1 MSEDNKNR
9 KLTTEEFQKLH
20 GILGNSFI
28 IQEIVSIIQQ
38 VAPTDVTVLITGESG
53 VGKEVVAKAIHNSSK
68 RSHKP
73 MITVN
78 CGAIPEGIIESE
90 LFGHEKGA
98 FTGAVEARK
107 GYFEIS
113 DGGTIFLDEIG
124 ELPLSTQAK
133 FLRILDTGEFLRVGS
148 NVPRKVDVRVIAAT
162 NRDLEQ
168 EVRNN
173 NFRKDLFFRLRSINI
188 HIPPLRDRKEDIP
201 LFIKHFAES
210 FAERNKIQVEG
221 FSEDAIEV
229 LKNYTWEG
237 NVRELKNAVESLLV
251 LKQGKLI
258 LPEDIRRHLPNMKE
272 FEVGYIASSRNLPV
286 HTHKSSEQVERELI
300 YRALLEIKNDL
311 EELKHNV
318 ALYSDNRNTINESF
332 DLSSDKATDED
343 LTLQELEKEYIKK
356 ILHKYHGNR
365 RLTAKKLNIS
375 ERTLYRKINEYGLNE
390 KY

>member
-1 MSEDNKNR
+1 MDNTSK
-9 KLTTEEFQKLH
+9 KLSLEEFQKLH
-20 GILGNSFI
+20 GIIGNSFI
-28 IQEIVSIIQQ
+28 IKEILNVIQQ

-53 VGKEVVAKAIHNSSK
+53 VGKEVIAKAIHKSST

-98 FTGAVEARK
+98 FTGAIDSRK

-133 FLRILDTGEFLRVGS
+133 FLRILDSGEFLRVGS
-148 NVPRKVDVRVIAAT
+148 NVPRRVDVRVIAAT
-162 NRDLEQ
+162 NRDLER

-173 NFRKDLFFRLRSINI
+173 NFRKDLFFRLKSINI
-188 HIPPLRDRKEDIP
+188 NIPPLRERKEDIP
-201 LFIKHFAES
+201 LFIKYFAES
-210 FAERNKIQVEG
+210 FVERNKIAVEG
-221 FSEDAIEV
+221 FSADAVE
-229 LKNYTWEG
+229 LLMGHKWEG
-237 NVRELKNAVESLLV
+237 NVRELKNVVESLLV
-251 LKQGKLI
+251 LKEGKLVTADDVLKYVPGI
-258 LPEDIRRHLPNMKE
+258 KNY
-272 FEVGYIASSRNLPV
+272 EVGHISTSRNLPV

-300 YRALLEIKNDL
+300 YRALLEIKNDI
-311 EELKHNV
+311 EELKQSII
-318 ALYSDNRNTINESF
+318 LISESRRSPNEQLHYIDENSI
-332 DLSSDKATDED
+332 DED
-343 LTLQELEKEYIKK
+343 LTLEELEKQHIKK
-356 ILHKYHGNR
+356 ILSKYHGNR

-375 ERTLYRKINEYGLNE
+375 ERTLYRKINEYGLND

>member
-1 MSEDNKNR
+1 MSENYRNS
-9 KLTTEEFQKLH
+9 KLDTEEFQKLH
-20 GILGNSFI
+20 GIIGNSVI
-28 IQEIVSIIQQ
+28 IKEVVNIIQQ

-53 VGKEVVAKAIHNSSK
+53 VGKEVVAKAIHNSSN
-68 RSHKP
+68 RNNKP

-133 FLRILDTGEFLRVGS
+133 FLRVLDTGEFLRVGS

-188 HIPPLRDRKEDIP
+188 HIPPLRDRKDDIP
-201 LFIKHFAES
+201 LFIKHFSEN
-210 FAERNKIQVEG
+210 FAERNKIQIEG
-221 FSEDAIEV
+221 FSEEAIEV
-229 LKNYTWEG
+229 LKNHTWEG
-237 NVRELKNAVESLLV
+237 NVRELKNVVESLLV

-258 LPEDIRRHLPNMKE
+258 FPEDIKKHLPEIKE
-272 FEVGYIASSRNLPV
+272 YELGYIAPSRNLPV

-311 EELKHNV
+311 EELKNNMV
-318 ALYSDNRNTINESF
+318 LYFENKNTVYDLNE
-332 DLSSDKATDED
+332 LNSDKFANED
-343 LTLQELEKEYIKK
+343 LTLQDLEKEYIKRM
-356 ILHKYHGNR
+356 LLKYHGNR

-390 KY
+390 KL